1 MRAVTAVAGVC
12 SVLALVL
19 EGRTLTGWIMR
30 GFSRLIRLDLVG
42 TFVPMHCAG
51 GRNCC
56 RGMSGGLA

>member
-1 MRAVTAVAGVC
+1 
-12 SVLALVL
+12 VLALVL